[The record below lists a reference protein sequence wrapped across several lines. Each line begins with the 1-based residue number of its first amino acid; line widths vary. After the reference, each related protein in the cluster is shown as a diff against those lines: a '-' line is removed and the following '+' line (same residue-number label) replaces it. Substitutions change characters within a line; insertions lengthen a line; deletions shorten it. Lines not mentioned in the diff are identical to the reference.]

1 MGGMGS
7 LVQYSDGYWTSK
19 DGLRLHYRDYP
30 GSKSRPPIICIPGLT
45 RNARDFE
52 HVAKRLAGDWRVIC
66 VELRGRGESDHAKD
80 PMTYVPASY
89 VEDMELLLAE
99 LKIKKFVS
107 ISTSLGGLV
116 TMLLAAAKPGRV
128 VGALLNDI
136 GPVLDPRGLARIRS
150 GVGRSYTWPT
160 WIHAARDLGDQQ
172 RVVYPSYTL
181 EDWLA
186 YAKRVCRLTKQGRV
200 VFDHDLRIAEPLK
213 ADPGVAVDLWPIY
226 EALGDAPVAI
236 LRGGLSDLL
245 SEATA
250 KDMARRL
257 PNAKLTTVSGVGHAP
272 ALNEPAATR
281 AIGALLKAVM
291 T

>member
-1 MGGMGS
+1 MGS

-66 VELRGRGESDHAKD
+66 VELRGRGESAHAKD
-80 PMTYVPASY
+80 PMTYVPATY

-116 TMLLAAAKPGRV
+116 TMLLAAAKPGSV

-150 GVGRSYTWPT
+150 SVGRSYTWPT

-200 VFDHDLRIAEPLK
+200 VFDHDLRISEPLK

-291 T
+291 A

>member
-1 MGGMGS
+1 MGGMGGQA
-7 LVQYSDGYWTSK
+7 QYSDGYWTSK

-52 HVAKRLAGDWRVIC
+52 HVANRLAGDWRVIC
-66 VELRGRGESDHAKD
+66 VELRGRGESAHAKD
-80 PMTYVPASY
+80 PMTYVPATY

-128 VGALLNDI
+128 VGALLNDV

-150 GVGRSYTWPT
+150 SVGRSHNWPT
-160 WIHAARDLGDQQ
+160 WIHAARDLGEQQ
-172 RVVYPSYTL
+172 RMIYPAYKL
-181 EDWLA
+181 EDWLDF
-186 YAKRVCRLTKQGRV
+186 AKRVCRLTQQGRV

-236 LRGGLSDLL
+236 LRGSLSDLL
-245 SEATA
+245 NEATA

-257 PNAKLTTVSGVGHAP
+257 PNAKLTTVTGVGHAP

>member
-80 PMTYVPASY
+80 PMTYVPATY

-99 LKIKKFVS
+99 LKIKKFIS

-150 GVGRSYTWPT
+150 SVGRSYTWPT

-213 ADPGVAVDLWPIY
+213 ADPGVAVDLWPLY
-226 EALGDAPVAI
+226 DAFGDAPVAI

-257 PNAKLTTVSGVGHAP
+257 PHAKLTTVSGVGHAP

>member
-1 MGGMGS
+1 MGGMGGQA
-7 LVQYSDGYWTSK
+7 QYSDGYWTSN
-19 DGLRLHYRDYP
+19 DGLKLHYRDYA

-66 VELRGRGESDHAKD
+66 VELRGRGESAYAKD
-80 PMTYVPASY
+80 PMTYVPATY

-150 GVGRSYTWPT
+150 SVGRSHTWPT

-172 RVVYPSYTL
+172 RVIYPSYTL

-213 ADPGVAVDLWPIY
+213 ADPGVAPDLWPFY

-250 KDMARRL
+250 RDMARRL

>member
-1 MGGMGS
+1 MGGQA
-7 LVQYSDGYWTSK
+7 QYSDGYWTSK

-52 HVAKRLAGDWRVIC
+52 HVANRLAGDWRVIC
-66 VELRGRGESDHAKD
+66 VELRGRGESAHAKD
-80 PMTYVPASY
+80 PMTYVPATY

-150 GVGRSYTWPT
+150 SVGRSYTWPT

-186 YAKRVCRLTKQGRV
+186 YAKRVCRLTKKGRV

-213 ADPGVAVDLWPIY
+213 ADPGVAVDLWPFY
-226 EALGDAPVAI
+226 EALVDAPVAI

-250 KDMARRL
+250 KDMTRRL

>member
-1 MGGMGS
+1 MGS

-99 LKIKKFVS
+99 LKIKKFIS

-226 EALGDAPVAI
+226 DALGDAPVAI

>member
-1 MGGMGS
+1 MGGMGGQA
-7 LVQYSDGYWTSK
+7 QYSDGYWTSK

-66 VELRGRGESDHAKD
+66 VELRGRGESEHAKD
-80 PMTYVPASY
+80 PMTYVPATY

-150 GVGRSYTWPT
+150 SVGRSYTWPT

-186 YAKRVCRLTKQGRV
+186 YAKRVCRLTKKGRV

-213 ADPGVAVDLWPIY
+213 ADPGLAVDLWPFY
-226 EALGDAPVAI
+226 EALGDAPVSI

-257 PNAKLTTVSGVGHAP
+257 PNAKLTTVNGVGHAP
-272 ALNEPAATR
+272 ALDEPAATR

>member
-19 DGLRLHYRDYP
+19 DGLKLHYRDYP
-30 GSKSRPPIICIPGLT
+30 GARNRPPIICIPGLT

-52 HVAKRLAGDWRVIC
+52 HVARRLSGDWRVIC
-66 VELRGRGESDHAKD
+66 VDLRGRGESAYAKD
-80 PMTYVPASY
+80 PMTYVPATY
-89 VEDMELLLAE
+89 VEDMEILLAE
-99 LKIKKFVS
+99 LKIKRFVAFG
-107 ISTSLGGLV
+107 TSLGGLV
-116 TMLLAAAKPGRV
+116 TMLLAAAKPGRI

-136 GPVLDPRGLARIRS
+136 GPELDPRGLARIRAS
-150 GVGRSYTWPT
+150 VGKTHSWPT
-160 WIHAARDLGDQQ
+160 WVHAARDLGEQQ
-172 RVVYPSYTL
+172 GMVYPAYGL
-181 EDWLA
+181 EDWIDF
-186 YAKRVCRLTKQGRV
+186 AKRVCRLTQQGRV
-200 VFDHDLRIAEPLK
+200 VFDHDLRISEPLK
-213 ADPGVAVDLWPIY
+213 VDPGVAVDLWPVY
-226 EALGDAPVAI
+226 EALGDAPVSI

-245 SEATA
+245 KEATA

-257 PNAKLTTVSGVGHAP
+257 PNARLTTVNGVGHAP